1 MSRLRSLRQKIA
13 FMFFVITAAAFSA
26 IWFVVVPQLEENLK
40 ERRLTSLQNEARD
53 ARAAL
58 QAPLQGGTSPSRRN
72 FTVRIRQAA
81 DATDAQVTVMD
92 WQRDWSPERNPG
104 FYPVDDSKTSALVP
118 FDEQLAQRALIRN
131 RRQVGY
137 GTSRDGDEIGMVAQP
152 LTSTSRLPRV
162 AFYSRDFDDVRETV
176 AFVRDRVLLAT
187 SAALLI
193 ALFGGYLVAA
203 RLARRVG
210 GLSEPPAM
218 WRADASWS
226 RSP

>member
-13 FMFFVITAAAFSA
+13 FMFFAITAAAFCA

-58 QAPLQGGTSPSRRN
+58 QAPLQGGTSPTRRN

-92 WQRDWSPERNPG
+92 WQRHWSPERNPG

-118 FDEQLAQRALIRN
+118 FDEQLAERSLIR
-131 RRQVGY
+131 RRHAES
-137 GTSRDGDEIGMVAQP
+137 GTAPRATGM
-152 LTSTSRLPRV
+152 
-162 AFYSRDFDDVRETV
+162 
-176 AFVRDRVLLAT
+176 
-187 SAALLI
+187 
-193 ALFGGYLVAA
+193 
-203 RLARRVG
+203 
-210 GLSEPPAM
+210 
-218 WRADASWS
+218 
-226 RSP
+226 RSGWWPNP